1 MSAPA
6 TSSRWAP
13 PGRFLAVCI
22 AALTAGG
29 PLLLAALVLV
39 SSLFQLVLS
48 QRLS

>member
-1 MSAPA
+1 MG
-6 TSSRWAP
+6 TS
-13 PGRFLAVCI
+13 GTFLAVCI

-29 PLLLAALVLV
+29 PPLLAGLVLV